1 MVKDYWQDPLLITE
15 VSLEDDLLNRGI
27 QSDPIQFSANSWRED
42 SSRAAQMADLDLRG
56 ETIKDNFRQD
66 QCSEEAGIEEEAI
79 DDEGFSWRKK
89 SSKTVK
95 IEESYDILPNEAM
108 NGPYMLGFSLTSPDL
123 VICADS
129 PVIPHNGS
137 AETPDF
143 IKNLKCGNAMVSSF
157 ELSLDKGIDGTM
169 PEEEIP
175 RDETPVT
182 KISALFPELQASK
195 QTHISQASIDLAESL
210 RATDKF
216 QNDLGLPI
224 ISINSGGRD
233 EAVIYG
239 GIDFKRDSY
248 FVGGDVMR
256 TEAWASESEGDCALY
271 QSARVGNF
279 SYKFESLEPGI
290 YIVDLHF
297 AEIIFTHGPQGM
309 RVFDV
314 FIQEEKVISDLDV
327 YAQVGSHKPLILPD
341 LKAFV
346 NGKNGLSI
354 RFEGVIGSPI
364 VCGISVKRDSQAG
377 FGSMEFLKERGKAQM
392 ENHELIEVANG
403 STKFAVVE
411 ELEKLQRDYE
421 LQHKELVET
430 KKILE
435 SIRREHNMKNKECQ
449 EAWMSLREL
458 QNELMRKSMHVGSL
472 AYAIEGQV
480 KEKSR
485 WFSSLR
491 DLSRKFKLLKMEHS
505 KLSNEAS
512 EWNKGL
518 ADMTEM
524 AISIQSTI
532 NHKVELEK
540 EKMDLDKEHTELK
553 LKFIEGAN
561 ERKELY
567 NKVLELKGNIR
578 VSCRCRPLNS
588 EEIAVGASMAIDFES
603 AKDGELIV
611 KANGAPKKVFKF
623 DSIFSPQANQ
633 AEVFE
638 DTAPFATSVLDGY
651 NVCIF
656 AYGQTGTGKTF
667 TMEGTEE
674 ARGVNYRTLEELFRI
689 MKDREQ
695 LYRYE
700 ISVSVLEVY
709 NEQIR
714 DLLLPTSQPGVAAKR
729 LEIRQV
735 AEGTHHVPGLVEA
748 RVSSMSEAWEVLQTG
763 SNARAVGSTNANE
776 HSSRSHCIHC
786 VMVKGENLMNGECTR
801 SKLWLVDLAGSER
814 VAKTDVQGERLKE
827 AQNINRSLSALGDVI
842 SSLANKS
849 PHVPF
854 RNSKLT
860 HLLQDS
866 LGGDSKALM
875 FVQVSPNESDLSET
889 LCSLNFA
896 SRVRGVELGP
906 AKKQLDSS
914 ELPRYKQ
921 MAEKTKQEIKFK
933 DGHIR
938 KMEETIQGLEL
949 KVKTRDANN
958 KNLQEKVKELESQL
972 LVERKL
978 ARQHVD
984 TKIAEL
990 QQQQQ
995 EEQIVAPIRPPLGA
1009 LPLGGVYRNLNQPG
1023 TVSDKDDMNSIYPL
1037 AENSKSKPL
1046 MPTSLADNFNFKE
1059 KENKPEMAEQL
1070 QLPKTTGR
1078 LSICPNTQK
1087 FSEVQSRRNSLIP
1100 LPIERRL
1107 AIVPSTVSMLQQNTK
1122 HIKEVALGSELN
1134 IEQTWSEPTQ
1144 RSATKKFSNIM
1155 RRSLQKK
1162 IQIKSPMQQ
1171 MRRGGINGRLEKVR
1185 VSIGSR
1191 RPAQRMLICNATKG
1205 LKEMQLKQ
1213 NQKGKEKG
1221 WNL

>member
-1 MVKDYWQDPLLITE
+1 
-15 VSLEDDLLNRGI
+15 
-27 QSDPIQFSANSWRED
+27 
-42 SSRAAQMADLDLRG
+42 MAEIDLRG
-56 ETIKDNFRQD
+56 KTIKDSFCRD
-66 QCSEEAGIEEEAI
+66 QCFEEVGIEDEAF
-79 DDEGFSWRKK
+79 DNEGFSWRKK
-89 SSKTVK
+89 SLKKVR
-95 IEESYDILPNEAM
+95 IEESNDILPNETM
-108 NGPYMLGFSLTSPDL
+108 NGPSMLGFSLTSPDL

-129 PVIPHNGS
+129 PVIPHNGT

-143 IKNLKCGNAMVSSF
+143 IKNLKCGNAMASSF
-157 ELSLDKGIDGTM
+157 KISLDKGIDGM
-169 PEEEIP
+169 ISEEEIA

-182 KISALFPELQASK
+182 KISALFPELQTSK
-195 QTHISQASIDLAESL
+195 QIRISRASIDLAESS
-210 RATDKF
+210 RTTDKF
-216 QNDLGLPI
+216 QNDLGLPV

-239 GIDFKRDSY
+239 GIDFKGDSY
-248 FVGGDVMR
+248 FVGGNVMR
-256 TEAWASESEGDCALY
+256 TEAWASEGEGDCALY
-271 QSARVGNF
+271 RSARVGNF

-290 YIVDLHF
+290 YNVDLHF
-297 AEIIFTHGPQGM
+297 AEIIFTHGPPGM

-314 FIQEEKVISDLDV
+314 FIQEEKVISGLDV

-346 NGKNGLSI
+346 NEKNGLSI

-377 FGSMEFLKERGKAQM
+377 FGSMEFLKEKESAQM
-392 ENHELIEVANG
+392 GDHEPIEVANG
-403 STKFAVVE
+403 STKFAVE
-411 ELEKLQRDYE
+411 GELEKLQRNYE
-421 LQHKELVET
+421 LQHKELMET
-430 KKILE
+430 KKVLE
-435 SIRREHNMKNKECQ
+435 SVRREHDMKNKECQ

-491 DLSRKFKLLKMEHS
+491 DLSRKFKLLKLEHS

-524 AISIQSTI
+524 ATYIQSTI

-540 EKMDLDKEHTELK
+540 EKMDLEKEHSELK

-578 VSCRCRPLNS
+578 VSCRCRPLNY
-588 EEIAVGASMAIDFES
+588 EEIAVGASIAIDFES

-611 KANGAPKKVFKF
+611 KGNGAPKKVFKF

-786 VMVKGENLMNGECTR
+786 VMVKG
-801 SKLWLVDLAGSER
+801 
-814 VAKTDVQGERLKE
+814 
-827 AQNINRSLSALGDVI
+827 
-842 SSLANKS
+842 
-849 PHVPF
+849 
-854 RNSKLT
+854 
-860 HLLQDS
+860 
-866 LGGDSKALM
+866 
-875 FVQVSPNESDLSET
+875 
-889 LCSLNFA
+889 
-896 SRVRGVELGP
+896 
-906 AKKQLDSS
+906 
-914 ELPRYKQ
+914 
-921 MAEKTKQEIKFK
+921 
-933 DGHIR
+933 
-938 KMEETIQGLEL
+938 
-949 KVKTRDANN
+949 
-958 KNLQEKVKELESQL
+958 
-972 LVERKL
+972 
-978 ARQHVD
+978 
-984 TKIAEL
+984 
-990 QQQQQ
+990 
-995 EEQIVAPIRPPLGA
+995 
-1009 LPLGGVYRNLNQPG
+1009 
-1023 TVSDKDDMNSIYPL
+1023 
-1037 AENSKSKPL
+1037 
-1046 MPTSLADNFNFKE
+1046 
-1059 KENKPEMAEQL
+1059 
-1070 QLPKTTGR
+1070 
-1078 LSICPNTQK
+1078 
-1087 FSEVQSRRNSLIP
+1087 
-1100 LPIERRL
+1100 
-1107 AIVPSTVSMLQQNTK
+1107 
-1122 HIKEVALGSELN
+1122 
-1134 IEQTWSEPTQ
+1134 
-1144 RSATKKFSNIM
+1144 
-1155 RRSLQKK
+1155 
-1162 IQIKSPMQQ
+1162 
-1171 MRRGGINGRLEKVR
+1171 GI
-1185 VSIGSR
+1185 
-1191 RPAQRMLICNATKG
+1191 
-1205 LKEMQLKQ
+1205 
-1213 NQKGKEKG
+1213 
-1221 WNL
+1221 